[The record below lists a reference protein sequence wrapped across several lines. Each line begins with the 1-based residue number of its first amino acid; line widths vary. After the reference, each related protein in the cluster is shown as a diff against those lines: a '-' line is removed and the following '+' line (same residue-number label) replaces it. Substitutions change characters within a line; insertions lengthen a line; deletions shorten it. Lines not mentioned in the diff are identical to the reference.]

1 MGNRSSED
9 SEIGNDSLSFF
20 FFRSNA
26 LDGTVNSA
34 DSFYIKEKRVIALEY

>member
-1 MGNRSSED
+1 MGNRSSKN

-26 LDGTVNSA
+26 LDGTAKSV
-34 DSFYIKEKRVIALEY
+34 DSFYIKGKRVIALES